1 MRSHNRLYKPVWP
14 DPIPMDD
21 RTYVFETKRT
31 RVAYSQDGRYVIVM
45 EKRSILDTIKS
56 AWEATRVRWPC
67 LIVLGLMAYV
77 VLKNNF
83 NTNQDHSV
91 PREP

>member
-1 MRSHNRLYKPVWP
+1 
-14 DPIPMDD
+14 MDD

-77 VLKNNF
+77 VLQYQSGPLGSTGTLTYAF
-83 NTNQDHSV
+83 G
-91 PREP
+91 